1 MGEALQ
7 FAKDV
12 IGRWTFVS
20 TQVKVEAMQKNRK
33 AKQREDKQVHNTVEH
48 LSELKKLQVPELGCG
63 ALSSSSSSSF

>member
-1 MGEALQ
+1 M
-7 FAKDV
+7 
-12 IGRWTFVS
+12 S

-63 ALSSSSSSSF
+63 ALSSSSSSSS